1 MIRILLAVNQD
12 LISRALY
19 TYLEPAK
26 DLEIIGSAKDGLTAI
41 KQLEA
46 LHPDVVLIDLEMPG
60 IDGLSTTRLVS
71 QRFANTKVFILSS
84 HANEEYIQEAIH
96 AGAKGYLLKNT
107 PTEEL
112 ADAIRLVYKGYIVV
126 VPGLLEK
133 LLTKPPTTKYVSNEL
148 TQLKN
153 EFNHH
158 STELEKA
165 FKLKDEAAS
174 SQIVGFKQEL
184 GAIEQNLP
192 HELAIQLSRVKEEI
206 HQHLRTFEQDL
217 LSRMEEEHNTFIRSM
232 GESGLL
238 AELAERHQLLESQ
251 LLRTKASLE
260 RFRKFVYRI
269 FIYLIIPVSAGTI
282 GLFFW
287 IGFH

>member
-1 MIRILLAVNQD
+1 MIRILLAVNQN

-26 DLEIIGSAKDGLTAI
+26 DLEIIASAKDGLTAI
-41 KQLEA
+41 KQLDA
-46 LHPDVVLIDLEMPG
+46 LHPDIALIDIEMPG

-84 HANEEYIQEAIH
+84 HANEEYIQETLQ

-107 PTEEL
+107 PIEEL

-133 LLTKPPTTKYVSNEL
+133 LLTNPPTTKYVSNEL

-153 EFNHH
+153 ELNHD

-165 FKLKDEAAS
+165 FKLRDEADG
-174 SQIVGFKQEL
+174 SQLANFKQEL
-184 GAIEQNLP
+184 RAIEQNFH

-206 HQHLRTFEQDL
+206 HQHLMTFEQDL
-217 LSRMEEEHNTFIRSM
+217 LRRMEEEHDSFFRSM
-232 GESGLL
+232 GESGFLS
-238 AELAERHQLLESQ
+238 ELAERHQLIESQ

-269 FIYLIIPVSAGTI
+269 FIYLIILASAGTI

-287 IGFH
+287 MRFH

>member
-1 MIRILLAVNQD
+1 MIRILLADDQN
-12 LISRALY
+12 LISGALS

-71 QRFANTKVFILSS
+71 QRFANTKVLILSS
-84 HANEEYIQEAIH
+84 HANEEYIQEAIQ

-184 GAIEQNLP
+184 GAIEQNFH

-206 HQHLRTFEQDL
+206 YQHLMTFEQDL
-217 LSRMEEEHNTFIRSM
+217 LSRMEEEHDSFIRSM
-232 GESGLL
+232 GESGFL